1 MRLRTLL
8 ILKICRFLG
17 NFSRKNCSYAFFVK
31 KIIYN
36 LRLSLKNFIIG
47 VGFFKNNDR
56 ETKTLKNQNCLKKL
70 KNFPYLLIQSEFN
83 KTKANFFPVSLK
95 KKFLLKNFYR
105 IKKVSKLKNSEEI
118 SVIIPFT
125 KLSIIG
131 KENYFAPLTIFNTKN
146 DHSFLFKNKIKRI
159 NQRKTNTYQK
169 FDKLVDYIK
178 PERQPIVN
186 VSPEIHLSK
195 VLFNQILKI

>member
-1 MRLRTLL
+1 
-8 ILKICRFLG
+8 LKICRFLG

-95 KKFLLKNFYR
+95 KKIF
-105 IKKVSKLKNSEEI
+105 IKK
-118 SVIIPFT
+118 
-125 KLSIIG
+125 
-131 KENYFAPLTIFNTKN
+131 
-146 DHSFLFKNKIKRI
+146 FL
-159 NQRKTNTYQK
+159 
-169 FDKLVDYIK
+169 
-178 PERQPIVN
+178 
-186 VSPEIHLSK
+186 
-195 VLFNQILKI
+195 